1 MRFDLARSRV
11 ARVLAV
17 VAVGMMTWNLRDADA
32 QVSSQQIQSVLQ
44 SLGSTSS
51 QPTTSSTPIQAPAA
65 VTPSSQVLQPAIPP
79 SAQLPVSRLELL
91 YSQRAGQPL
100 QQFGY
105 DIFGVPSSVTVAQVG
120 GVQDNYLLGTGD
132 QISIVNRGHDNNS
145 YVVPVDRDGRLIV
158 PGYDPVQA
166 AGRTFGEVRADLQRL
181 ISKDALSTKSY
192 ISLAAVRQI
201 GVLVTGEVY
210 APGIRTLSG
219 LNTVV
224 DALLLSGGVK
234 KTGSL
239 RNIILQR
246 GSMRKTIDLY
256 AIIANGGADTSVG
269 NLTDGDRIIVPAL
282 HATVAITG
290 MVKRPGIY
298 ELGPGA
304 DAMDSSTLIGLA
316 GGLEIA
322 GSVRLSKIAL
332 QSNGS
337 TQLVSMGRGG
347 VVRNGEILSVDQSA
361 GGFAGRV
368 TIAGAVQVPG
378 TIPLSEAPSLSH
390 ILHDTSALLPAAYT
404 PFAVVV
410 RRDPATNFR
419 TAKPFSLKEVFEG
432 SSDLTLSNDDVV
444 YVFTTDQIRA
454 LASAATSQLQL
465 AAQSANVPP
474 SVLTGQTSSSASGG
488 NSGGGSSTQPGSS
501 NSTSTQTSNTQPS
514 TASMLAAAMGVSS
527 QGQSTAPAGATASLV
542 GAPAG
547 TLSSA
552 ATLPAATP
560 TQTQAQTANV
570 DPRLLAAESMSS
582 PASVALLQAQNPQQN
597 NNNGP
602 TLPSGF
608 GAPPTDDSPTD
619 MATQLGLTPAALVNL
634 ASDYLVWVQGEV
646 HDPGAYLAQ
655 NGTTLGTM
663 LNAAGGIA
671 LQADLSWVEVTST
684 NVDAQAGVSHTV
696 RNAYKGQGGDF
707 EKVALRPLDSVIVRQ
722 VFSDR
727 ETGTITIAGQVK
739 YPGTFDIMRDERL
752 SSVLARAGGLTDES
766 YPYGAVF
773 TRVSAA
779 QDEKLGNQREALQ
792 LQSGIAVAAAN
803 PSVSA
808 GVLTYLQSLVLT
820 LQQQPAL
827 GRITVTADPAI
838 LSVKPDL
845 DVVLQP
851 GDFLYIPKRP
861 STVAVTGEVL
871 NSGAFQYKPGM
882 TVDDYLRLAGGTTDA
897 AEASETFIV
906 FPDGSAQPASGN
918 WFSFLSSTQIPPGS
932 TIVVPRNPSP
942 LDTLTLLT
950 SITDIVSKVAI
961 TAASLA
967 VIGK

>member
-1 MRFDLARSRV
+1 MRAF
-11 ARVLAV
+11 V
-17 VAVGMMTWNLRDADA
+17 VAALGMVTWNLGDADA
-32 QVSSQQIQSVLQ
+32 QSLSSQIQSVLQ
-44 SLGSTSS
+44 SVGATSS
-51 QPTTSSTPIQAPAA
+51 TPTTSSAPITAPPA
-65 VTPSSQVLQPAIPP
+65 VTPSTQTLTPATPV
-79 SAQLPVSRLELL
+79 AGQLPVSRLELL

-105 DIFGVPSSVTVAQVG
+105 DIFGVPNSVTVAQVG
-120 GVQDNYLLGTGD
+120 GVQDNYVLGAGD
-132 QISIVNRGHDNNS
+132 QISIVNRGHDSNS
-145 YVVPVDRDGRLIV
+145 YIVPVDRDGRLIV

-166 AGRTFGEVRADLQRL
+166 GGRTFGEVRDQLQKL

-192 ISLAAVRQI
+192 ISLASIRQI

-210 APGIRTLSG
+210 APGVRTLSG

-246 GSMRKTIDLY
+246 GSTRKVIDLY
-256 AIIANGGADTSVG
+256 AMIANGGADTSVG
-269 NLTDGDRIIVPAL
+269 NLTDGDRIIVPPL
-282 HATVAITG
+282 RATVAITG
-290 MVKRPGIY
+290 LVKRPGIY
-298 ELGPGA
+298 ELAPGSDVM
-304 DAMDSSTLIGLA
+304 DASTLIGVA

-322 GSVRLSKIAL
+322 GTVRLSKTAL
-332 QSNGS
+332 QSDGT
-337 TQLVSMGRGG
+337 TQLIAMGHGG
-347 VVRNGEILSVDQSA
+347 TVHNGEILSVDQAA

-378 TIPLSEAPSLSH
+378 TVPLSSAPTLSQV
-390 ILHDTSALLPAAYT
+390 LHDTSALLPAAYT

-432 SSDLTLSNDDVV
+432 STDLTLSNDDVI
-444 YVFTTDQIRA
+444 YIFTTDQVRA
-454 LASAATSQLQL
+454 LANAATAQLQTV
-465 AAQSANVPP
+465 AQSANVPP
-474 SVLTGQTSSSASGG
+474 SVLVGSTNTSTTTGSNGSSSSQTNSTTSSSAPNG
-488 NSGGGSSTQPGSS
+488 
-501 NSTSTQTSNTQPS
+501 
-514 TASMLAAAMGVSS
+514 TASNIASALGIPLGGTTSGTTTS
-527 QGQSTAPAGATASLV
+527 ATTSLV
-542 GAPAG
+542 GGPAG

-552 ATLPAATP
+552 PATTP
-560 TQTQAQTANV
+560 TQTTTTTTTNSNV
-570 DPRLLAAESMSS
+570 DPRLLAAESLAS
-582 PASVALLQAQNPQQN
+582 PASVSLLQAQNPQQPS
-597 NNNGP
+597 NGSPLLP
-602 TLPSGF
+602 TGF

-646 HDPGAYLAQ
+646 HDPGAYLAE
-655 NGTTLGTM
+655 NGTSLGTM
-663 LNAAGGIA
+663 LNAAGGPA
-671 LQADLSWVEVTST
+671 LQADLSFVEVTST
-684 NVDAQAGVSHTV
+684 NVDALSGVSRTV
-696 RNAYKGQGGDF
+696 RNAYKGKGGDF

-727 ETGTITIAGQVK
+727 ENGTITVAGQVK

-803 PSVSA
+803 PNVTP
-808 GVLTYLQSLVLT
+808 GVLAYLQSLVLT

-838 LSVKPDL
+838 LSVKPEL
-845 DVVLQP
+845 DVVMQP
-851 GDFLYIPKRP
+851 GDFIYLPKRP
-861 STVAVTGEVL
+861 STVAVSGEVL
-871 NSGAFQYKPGM
+871 NSGAFQYKPGLS
-882 TVDDYLRLAGGTTDA
+882 VDDYIRLAGGTTDA
-897 AEASETFIV
+897 AEDDETFII
-906 FPDGSAQPASGN
+906 FPDGTAQPASGN
-918 WFSFLSSTQIPPGS
+918 WFSFLSHSQIPPGS
-932 TIVVPRNPSP
+932 TIVVPRNPDP
-942 LDTLTLLT
+942 LDTLTL
-950 SITDIVSKVAI
+950 ITDLTDIISKVAI

-967 VIGK
+967 VVGK

>member
-1 MRFDLARSRV
+1 MRFKFARSRAV
-11 ARVLAV
+11 RVLAV
-17 VAVGMMTWNLRDADA
+17 VALGMMTWNLGDANA
-32 QVSSQQIQSVLQ
+32 QSVSSQIQSVLQ
-44 SLGSTSS
+44 SIGATSS
-51 QPTTSSTPIQAPAA
+51 TPTTSTAPIQAPAA
-65 VTPSSQVLQPAIPP
+65 VTPSSQTLQPATPP
-79 SAQLPVSRLELL
+79 AGQLPVSRLELL

-120 GVQDNYLLGTGD
+120 GVQDDYVLGTGD
-132 QISIVNRGHDNNS
+132 QISIVNRGHDSNS

-166 AGRTFGEVRADLQRL
+166 AGRTFGAVRADLQRL

-192 ISLAAVRQI
+192 ISLAGVRQI

-246 GSMRKTIDLY
+246 GSTRKTIDLY
-256 AIIANGGADTSVG
+256 AMIANGGEDTSVG
-269 NLTDGDRIIVPAL
+269 NLTDGDRIIVPPL

-298 ELGPGA
+298 ELAPGA

-368 TIAGAVQVPG
+368 TIAGAVEVPG

-432 SSDLTLSNDDVV
+432 SSDITLSNDDVV

-474 SVLTGQTSSSASGG
+474 SVLTGQTSSSASSG
-488 NSGGGSSTQPGSS
+488 NSGGASSSSGQQSSS
-501 NSTSTQTSNTQPS
+501 NNSQTGAQPS

-527 QGQSTAPAGATASLV
+527 QSQSTAPGGATASLV

-552 ATLPAATP
+552 ATLPTATP

-655 NGTTLGTM
+655 NGTSLGTM
-663 LNAAGGIA
+663 LNAAGGTA

-684 NVDAQAGVSHTV
+684 NVDALSGVSHTV

-722 VFSDR
+722 VYSDR

-739 YPGTFDIMRDERL
+739 YPGAFDIMRDERL

-803 PSVSA
+803 PSVST
-808 GVLTYLQSLVLT
+808 GVLTYLQGLVLT

-827 GRITVTADPAI
+827 GRITVTADPSI

-845 DVVLQP
+845 DIVLQP

-950 SITDIVSKVAI
+950 DITDIVSKVAI